1 MNIFLYSYDA
11 FRIVSVTGVKVVVIV
26 TKVLLSKGLNIQMGN
41 KSTQE
46 KEIRF
51 RSSRIGGSAMDYVVN
66 TKSMVLRQ
74 PIYFR
79 PDKVDAFLVNTP
91 LKCSPETRME
101 PLAQTWHVKM

>member
-1 MNIFLYSYDA
+1 
-11 FRIVSVTGVKVVVIV
+11 
-26 TKVLLSKGLNIQMGN
+26 MGN

-51 RSSRIGGSAMDYVVN
+51 RSSGIGGSAMDYVFN
-66 TKSMVLRQ
+66 TKSMGLRQ

-101 PLAQTWHVKM
+101 SLAQTWHVIKLW